1 MPIMCEIKLQI
12 FMLFQDDPT
21 KCTASR
27 LVKFKLAQRVNFI
40 SEKSVLLNPLSKVS
54 LSRKDSALSSSI
66 CAIDCSWNHTH
77 GILNSRKTLG
87 HRLARRIPSLLA
99 SNPTNYSKIG
109 KLSTAEALAGALYI
123 LGDRRTPELIMN
135 KFKWGHT
142 FLELNC
148 NILEDY
154 FNAENEL
161 QIAEIEKE
169 YFPLTLKLKYQ

>member
-1 MPIMCEIKLQI
+1 MCEIKTQI
-12 FMLFQDDPT
+12 FMLFQDSPA
-21 KCTASR
+21 KCTASK

-40 SEKSVLLNPLSKVS
+40 SEKSILLNPLSKVT
-54 LSRKDSALSSSI
+54 LSRKDSNLSSSI
-66 CAIDCSWNHTH
+66 CAVDCSWNHTH
-77 GILNSRKTLG
+77 GILNSRKTLS
-87 HRLARRIPSLLA
+87 HKLARRIPSLLA
-99 SNPTNYSKIG
+99 ANPTNYSKVG
-109 KLSTAEALAGALYI
+109 KLSTAEALAGALYV